1 MDKNRKR
8 GLRRSKTRSKIL
20 KRAREIYH
28 NRQKGTS
35 WILPDGTVEKA
46 SVNGLTETTWAQV
59 GAVCS
64 KMCCGNPR
72 KNCGYK
78 TRKEELSE
86 YDYKEQINELAN
98 E

>member
-46 SVNGLTETTWAQV
+46 SVNGLTETT
-59 GAVCS
+59 
-64 KMCCGNPR
+64 N
-72 KNCGYK
+72 
-78 TRKEELSE
+78 
-86 YDYKEQINELAN
+86 I
-98 E
+98 